1 MKTKPKNKKAKL
13 SYIGQFKQYYKQNPK
28 SRKYIIIGIIVSVGL
43 IYWFGS
49 IAIEK
54 IQFSKANKT
63 LDSFVTDIQAELG
76 QPSVIKKDK
85 SCVETGDKYQING
98 LPSCSISYYLEY
110 PVNSAAMAN
119 GYQTKIEPLISEHFT
134 IKYKIQNVFQ
144 ENKSGRYSSGIY
156 YDLSTY
162 AVDCSY
168 RLEYFD
174 PNDNSNNNKT
184 EHKITIST
192 GCYKPNSHWNHYPV
206 R

>member
-1 MKTKPKNKKAKL
+1 MKTKPRNKKAKL

-119 GYQTKIEPLISEHFT
+119 EYQTKIDLSVK
-134 IKYKIQNVFQ
+134 KYFKVTYQNVSEFKDGK
-144 ENKSGRYSSGIY
+144 NGYVLGGSN
-156 YDLSTY
+156 YDMRINFI
-162 AVDCSY
+162 VCG
-168 RLEYFD
+168 LETNYFD
-174 PNDNSNNNKT
+174 PRDTTNNYT
-184 EHKITIST
+184 EEHKITLSSGCGIIS
-192 GCYKPNSHWNHYPV
+192 SHWNHYPI

>member
-76 QPSVIKKDK
+76 QPGVIKKDK

-119 GYQTKIEPLISEHFT
+119 EYQNKIEPLINEHFT
-134 IKYKIQNVFQ
+134 IKYKIQNDFFEYQ
-144 ENKSGRYSSGIY
+144 NSRDSEDIY
-156 YDLSTY
+156 YKLMSY
-162 AVDCSY
+162 LMNCSY
-168 RLEYFD
+168 SMEYIN
-174 PNDNSNNNKT
+174 PAIVQNNDNR
-184 EHKITIST
+184 KIIIST
-192 GCYKPNSHWNHYPV
+192 GCYNKKSHWDHYPV